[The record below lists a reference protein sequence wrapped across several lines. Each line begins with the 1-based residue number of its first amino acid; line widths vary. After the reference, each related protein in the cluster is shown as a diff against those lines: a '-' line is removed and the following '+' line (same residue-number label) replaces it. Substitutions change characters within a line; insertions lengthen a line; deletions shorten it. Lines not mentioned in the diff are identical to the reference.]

1 MSSWVVIALAWACAS
16 FAYRAAG
23 LLALGRHVRAS
34 RPPAHPPAELRVA
47 LLRPLCGTPSYLDRC
62 LASLW
67 RAAERGDASV
77 YLAIEDPADPAHE
90 HLTGAIRT
98 EVHTGGTAPGENR
111 KIANLIQLKAEDA
124 ADVLVLS
131 DADIEV
137 PGDYVARSAAPFV
150 DPEVGFATAPYRGV
164 PTDSFASRFDALLTN
179 LHFLPTA
186 CFAVAVEGLHF
197 GLGSTLALR
206 REALAEIGGL
216 AAVADESGDDLA
228 LAHRIEEKGWKLAW
242 LPLLVDHVLADVGL
256 RAALA
261 RHLRCYRITRH
272 ERPRGFL
279 GMMCATHGWLGA
291 LLAGVLGG
299 MVWVPIAWWGGL
311 ALFQWRRR
319 AEIGM
324 RASDLALAPLIDA
337 TGFALQVAAH
347 WGRPTPP
354 PPVSSVRPG
363 ALPRCA

>member
-1 MSSWVVIALAWACAS
+1 MSVWVVIAVAWACVS

-34 RPPAHPPAELRVA
+34 RTPADPPADLSVA
-47 LLRPLCGTPSYLDRC
+47 LLRPLCGAPSYLDRC

-67 RAAERGDASV
+67 RAAERGDALV

-90 HLTGAIRT
+90 HLSSAVRT
-98 EVHTGGTAPGENR
+98 EVHTGETAPGENR

-137 PGDYVARSAAPFV
+137 PEDYVARAAGPFV
-150 DPEVGFATAPYRGV
+150 DPEVGLATAPYRSV
-164 PTDSFASRFDALLTN
+164 PADSFASRFEALLTN
-179 LHFLPTA
+179 LHFLPST
-186 CFAVAVEGLHF
+186 CFAVAVEGPHF
-197 GLGSTLALR
+197 GLGSTLAVR

-216 AAVADESGDDLA
+216 SAIADESADDLS

-242 LPLLVDHVLADVGL
+242 LPLLVDHVLADVGA
-256 RAALA
+256 RAGLA
-261 RHLRCYRITRH
+261 RHLRCYRITQN
-272 ERPRGFL
+272 ERPGGFL
-279 GMMCATHGWLGA
+279 GLMWVTHGWLGA
-291 LLAGVLGG
+291 LLAGGLGG
-299 MVWVPIAWWGGL
+299 MAWLPIAWWGGL
-311 ALFQWRRR
+311 TLFQWRRR

-324 RASDLALAPLIDA
+324 RATDLALAPLIDA

-354 PPVSSVRPG
+354 PSLSSAR
-363 ALPRCA
+363 